1 VLERWVRSPGL
12 LMTAYVGLF
21 LYAGPWVGPGDPAR
35 RNWVEIVVAVFLA
48 WLACRGS
55 RPARVLLIA
64 YSILGV
70 FIVLFGSTSSWSPGA
85 AAVRLGLLALCLVQV
100 CLLVSASMYERTR
113 PGWSPGRLPQTQ
125 FLPAPRSWTV
135 ATSAAAGLIIT
146 LLPIANLRAVTCPP
160 GHSAAD
166 GQCLADGTGYPNA
179 YRFDGGIL
187 TMHAGNV
194 QWLNV
199 AAPAGLHVIAFATD
213 WAMWTL
219 SVALVLYLVW
229 LDIHRARGSLGPEPV
244 ASSPAPASQ

>member
-35 RNWVEIVVAVFLA
+35 RNWVEIVVAIFLA

-55 RPARVLLIA
+55 RAARVLLIA

-70 FIVLFGSTSSWSPGA
+70 LIALFGSASSWSPDA
-85 AAVRLGLLALCLVQV
+85 AAVRLGFLALYVAQV
-100 CLLVSASMYERTR
+100 CLLVSAPMYERTR
-113 PGWSPGRLPQTQ
+113 PGWSPGRRAQTQ
-125 FLPAPRSWTV
+125 FLPAPRIWTV
-135 ATSAAAGLIIT
+135 GASIAVGLIIS
-146 LLPIANLRAVTCPP
+146 LLPFAGVQALACPS

-166 GQCLADGTGYPNA
+166 GPCLAYGTGYPIA
-179 YRFDGGIL
+179 YRFSGGIF
-187 TMHAGNV
+187 TMHAYNI

-199 AAPAGLHVIAFATD
+199 VAPTGLQAIAFAID
-213 WAMWTL
+213 WAMWSL

-229 LDIHRARGSLGPEPV
+229 LDFRRAWDSSGPAPDV
-244 ASSPAPASQ
+244 SSPAPASQ